1 MARTLE
7 KRSKKPEIEILPV
20 REGVQ
25 AVDDWYPVYG
35 LTKKGETAIVNW
47 DIPEQYRKLKVVDKN
62 IIINFDSIFGIESDR
77 LNTFYL
83 RYKDSYI
90 SKLYLITHYINYFIE
105 FYDKDNELLMNYFY
119 LKYLMDVKENN
130 FKSRQHFIDTL
141 YSMLITDSI
150 YDKIKAIRR

>member
-7 KRSKKPEIEILPV
+7 KKSKKPEIEILPV

-35 LTKKGETAIVNW
+35 LTKKGDTAIVRW
-47 DIPEQYRKLKVVDKN
+47 DIPEEFQIVKSMDKN
-62 IIINFDSIFGIESDR
+62 IIIQFDKIFDTSDK

-90 SKLYLITHYINYFIE
+90 SKIFLITHYINYFI
-105 FYDKDNELLMNYFY
+105 
-119 LKYLMDVKENN
+119 
-130 FKSRQHFIDTL
+130 HF
-141 YSMLITDSI
+141 MM
-150 YDKIKAIRR
+150 KIMS